1 MLVFLNQGVT
11 ATDNLKLKPLSM
23 KPLIF
28 PTRVTS
34 LVLATAALAGSAAA
48 AGFAPGHLAVLRAGD
63 GAMDLHLKQAPVFID
78 QFDAGSFN
86 PAPSFT
92 VSIPTNGPDTLFFNG
107 HAATEGMLARSGD
120 HRLLTFAGYGG
131 VNLLQTNGTPSLMDI
146 ERAFCTIDANGSV
159 LTAIYRSHG
168 GGDQKMTRAAW

>member
-48 AGFAPGHLAVLRAGD
+48 AGFAPGHLAVLRAAAAVEQLLG
-63 GAMDLHLKQAPVFID
+63 
-78 QFDAGSFN
+78 FDAV
-86 PAPSFT
+86 AP
-92 VSIPTNGPDTLFFNG
+92 
-107 HAATEGMLARSGD
+107 
-120 HRLLTFAGYGG
+120 
-131 VNLLQTNGTPSLMDI
+131 
-146 ERAFCTIDANGSV
+146 C
-159 LTAIYRSHG
+159 
-168 GGDQKMTRAAW
+168 